1 MPELPPLPERE
12 TLRLHQANERTFL
25 AWVRTALALMGFGF
39 VVARFGMFLRELTN
53 LRPDAVAVRGVPW
66 SLSAGVALTV
76 LGALTIV
83 GSMIRLYATTRAIER
98 HEVGEPPGSIW
109 VYLVASLIVFLGAA
123 VAILLLMSA

>member
-39 VVARFGMFLRELTN
+39 VVARFGMFLRELAN
-53 LRPDAVAVRGVPW
+53 VHPDAITVRGVPW

-83 GSMIRLYATTRAIER
+83 GSMIRFYATTRAIER
-98 HEVGEPPGSIW
+98 HEVGEPPGSAW
-109 VYLVASLIVFLGAA
+109 LYVVASLIVFLGAA